1 MHLPIVLSDPDTVK
15 PDAFKAYT
23 RVLNRMKDMDM
34 EITGMNHEF
43 FLAGEEL
50 RQGTMKCMLVT
61 CPKAA
66 CICRNVDAN
75 SDTIQLFG
83 GTGREGGKFLRPR
96 G

>member
-1 MHLPIVLSDPDTVK
+1 M
-15 PDAFKAYT
+15 DAHSHRPERPGYRQAGCLQSIHPH
-23 RVLNRMKDMDM
+23 VERMKDMDM

-83 GTGREGGKFLRPR
+83 GTGREGGKF
-96 G
+96 